1 MEQLLLSPS
10 IYEKRWNP
18 LTDEILSDLAWRSLR
33 EILRIIAE
41 KAIELTPQITELIR
55 KKMDEGIYAFVP
67 SKEEAKLL
75 IQMRFDSAYQHI
87 IHLVPHYKNVDLI
100 RSGLLIG
107 YYHENDTPANRER
120 VGKIKSSIIKRPNG
134 RKLLKIANMAST
146 PYFSAVGYLLQQ
158 RKNEG
163 YNEENIEE
171 LLDSIVEQ
179 WEVNAKLVEIEDK
192 IENIYDFCILRF
204 EQKIDTFFICGMKTT
219 ASKVESVLKRIQ
231 EEGLLT
237 IYNYNAFNL
246 TSFQGNT
253 PRTQIIFQKELIN

>member
-1 MEQLLLSPS
+1 
-10 IYEKRWNP
+10 
-18 LTDEILSDLAWRSLR
+18 LR

-120 VGKIKSSIIKRPNG
+120 VGKIKSSIMKRPNG

-158 RKNEG
+158 RKNE
-163 YNEENIEE
+163 E
-171 LLDSIVEQ
+171 LLESIVEQ

-204 EQKIDTFFICGMKTT
+204 EQKIDIFFICGMRTM

-237 IYNYNAFNL
+237 KYNYNAFNL